1 MSSVNN
7 EPKEKFSISGDI
19 IVFLKK
25 LNLNNFNIKSILQ
38 LDRTENDILFNIS
51 KKILICLYELNNL
64 DDINEII
71 NNSNLENLKKDKIF
85 TISENE
91 LKKTLKEEDENIGII
106 NEDIKDY
113 DSDKDNNLEDLLKNF
128 KRNIDS
134 FLKDNFQNNS
144 NFKLNVFND
153 NIKLKKKDK
162 KEYHLILL
170 ISY

>member
-85 TISENE
+85 TIS
-91 LKKTLKEEDENIGII
+91 
-106 NEDIKDY
+106 
-113 DSDKDNNLEDLLKNF
+113 
-128 KRNIDS
+128 
-134 FLKDNFQNNS
+134 
-144 NFKLNVFND
+144 
-153 NIKLKKKDK
+153 
-162 KEYHLILL
+162 
-170 ISY
+170 